1 LVEACLVL
9 AQPWGVER
17 LQVRDLCV
25 KLGVSLRKLHGAF
38 IEVLGVPP
46 ARYIRTMRLSN
57 ARLLLSRADQGA
69 KVSDIA
75 SSLGFTHLGHFGAY
89 YKKAFG
95 ETPLQTLGRSRR
107 TRGTK
112 LGVAQA

>member
-38 IEVLGVPP
+38 NEVLGVPP
-46 ARYIRTMRLSN
+46 GRYIRTMHFENRQWPACGLGN
-57 ARLLLSRADQGA
+57 CVAPVHQLDLPNGEGEVALRPGRAPTGLALRPKQA
-69 KVSDIA
+69 ASDA
-75 SSLGFTHLGHFGAY
+75 GNN
-89 YKKAFG
+89 
-95 ETPLQTLGRSRR
+95 
-107 TRGTK
+107 
-112 LGVAQA
+112 